1 MRAIVPALLRDL
13 YWKQALP
20 LRRKERTGMET
31 AVQPFP
37 TEVEISP
44 AEEYCG
50 TYIARIINDIIKW
63 IYVLI

>member
-1 MRAIVPALLRDL
+1 MRVIVPALLRIL

-31 AVQPFP
+31 AIQSFP

-44 AEEYCG
+44 AEKYRG
-50 TYIARIINDIIKW
+50 TYISENNKR
-63 IYVLI
+63 